1 MFLALSG
8 INTRLFQL
16 AFFISLL
23 ISFSCDRPT
32 HQIHM
37 ESFIADT
44 PGFNKP
50 HFDINPYSLG
60 KLFPEIRAQLKNK
73 KCKFRNCLHLDEPGC
88 IISRNWERYD
98 TYRNFVK
105 EMINFHQ

>member
-44 PGFNKP
+44 HN
-50 HFDINPYSLG
+50 DILLRAMEGEDILSDHPDSQSDLEKLKLG
-60 KLFPEIRAQLKNK
+60 GVDL
-73 KCKFRNCLHLDEPGC
+73 
-88 IISRNWERYD
+88 
-98 TYRNFVK
+98 
-105 EMINFHQ
+105 